1 MGKEAKTNAMRILER
16 EKVPYTA
23 HEYAHEEGVAVDGV
37 TVAASMGE
45 DPACVYKTLVT
56 QGASK
61 NYFVFVIP
69 VAAELDLKAAAR
81 SVGEKSVAMIHVADI
96 NKVTGYVRG
105 GCSPVGMKKQY
116 KTVFDESVLTQPKGI
131 CLRRPH
137 RHTGVLCPGRPYP
150 RSTGSNCKDH
160 LLRGRERLKVGLFP
174 QKAGA
179 LLYLKYT

>member
-1 MGKEAKTNAMRILER
+1 MGKETKTNAMRILER
-16 EKVPYTA
+16 AKVPYTA

-56 QGASK
+56 QGASR

-105 GCSPVGMKKQY
+105 GCSPMGMKKLFP
-116 KTVFDESVLTQPKGI
+116 TFIHNSAENFDKIYVSGGRIGTTI
-131 CLRRPH
+131 CLDPKELAEVTRAQFADIIVH
-137 RHTGVLCPGRPYP
+137 
-150 RSTGSNCKDH
+150 
-160 LLRGRERLKVGLFP
+160 E
-174 QKAGA
+174 A
-179 LLYLKYT
+179 

>member
-16 EKVPYTA
+16 AKVPYTA

-56 QGASK
+56 QGSSK

-116 KTVFDESVLTQPKGI
+116 KTVFDESVRTGKSV
-131 CLRRPH
+131 CFRRAH
-137 RHTGVLCPGRPYP
+137 RHPGVLCSGGSHPRRP
-150 RSTGSNCKDH
+150 RHHRKDH
-160 LLRGRERLKVGLFP
+160 LLNRAEKYVFWGKDGLEDFAENILKP
-174 QKAGA
+174 
-179 LLYLKYT
+179 